1 MSKVG
6 EALDIL
12 KELGM
17 PKAQQNERSALT
29 LLALVDIAE
38 DQSWSEARTKI
49 TRVHDVLGFVK
60 EKYGKI
66 YAENTRETIRRQTL
80 HQFVQGGIALINP
93 DDLSRPTNSPKT
105 VYTIS
110 PAALQAVRTY
120 GSKEWSQALGSFS
133 KSTTKLVARYDA
145 KAVGYKVSL
154 SMPGNI
160 KISFSPGKHN
170 ELQKKVLTEFT
181 NNFCPG
187 SKLLYV
193 GDTAKKDQ
201 YTDKAILSKLK
212 IPFNVHDKL
221 PDIILYDSE
230 KDTLFLIEVVTS
242 HGPVS
247 PKRQLELE
255 EALKHSESKRI
266 YITAFPNFHEFKRH
280 IDNIAWETEVWIA
293 ENPKHMIHFNGDKFL
308 KI

>member
-29 LLALVDIAE
+29 LLALVDIGE
-38 DQSWSEARTKI
+38 DQPWSEARTKV
-49 TRVHDVLGFVK
+49 TRIHDILGFVK
-60 EKYGKI
+60 EKYGKA

-80 HQFVQGGIALINP
+80 HQFVQGGIALINQ
-93 DDLSRPTNSPKT
+93 DDPSRPTNSPKT

-120 GSKEWSQALGSFS
+120 GSREWSRELSNFS

-145 KAVGYKVSL
+145 KAVGYKAPLSL
-154 SMPGNI
+154 PGNI

-181 NNFCPG
+181 SNFCPS

-193 GDTAKKDQ
+193 GDTKKKDT
-201 YTDKAILSKLK
+201 YTDKSMLSKLK
-212 IPFNVHDKL
+212 VPFNVHGKL
-221 PDIILYDSE
+221 PDIILYDSK
-230 KDTLFLIEVVTS
+230 KDTLFLIEAVTS

-247 PKRQLELE
+247 PKRQVELE
-255 EALKHSESKRI
+255 EALKYSGSKRV
-266 YITAFPNFHEFKRH
+266 YITAFPNFYEFKR
-280 IDNIAWETEVWIA
+280 NVSKIAWETEVWIA
-293 ENPKHMIHFNGDKFL
+293 ENPTHMIHFNGDKFL